1 MLQFHDKLARQNRG
15 RYKQLILEDGASFY
29 APLNE
34 TSGTFIADISGNGA
48 VGTLNGGTLSYIGCP
63 AGLGTPAAYFAN
75 TAGHNVTFPTSTAIH
90 PSGSFTLECW
100 AYMLDTNP
108 HEFMCKGTTEF
119 AGAPSGTDF
128 ELGYVGGS
136 TYLQFYTGS
145 GAATFSTASPGI
157 NLWVHYMA
165 RWISSTEYAIF
176 QNGVK
181 ASTTSSVA
189 STIGSSSGNLKLSG
203 VTYRTIGYLA
213 HCAIYQKPLSDGQCL
228 NHYRVALGA
237 A

>member
-34 TSGTFIADISGNGA
+34 TSGTFIADISGYA
-48 VGTLNGGTLSYIGCP
+48 VGTLNGGTLSYTSCP
-63 AGLGTPAAYFAN
+63 AGLGTPAAYFAGSAN
-75 TAGHNVTFPTSTAIH
+75 HNITFPTSTLIH
-90 PSGSFTLECW
+90 PTGSFTLECW

-108 HEFMCKGTTEF
+108 HEFICKGTTEF
-119 AGAPSGTDF
+119 AGAGSGTDF

-136 TYLQFYTGS
+136 TYLQFYPGS
-145 GAATFSTASPGI
+145 GTATYSTASPGI
-157 NLWVHYMA
+157 NMWVHYMA
-165 RWISSTEYAIF
+165 RWTSGSEFAIF

-181 ASTTSSVA
+181 SSTSTA
-189 STIGSSSGNLKLSG
+189 IATIGSSSGNLKLSG
-203 VTYRTIGYLA
+203 VTYRQNGYLA